1 MGGSVILPAAISSS
15 EMDKGLREIDV
26 TCGGTIEPRPSP
38 SWLKYELTSRPRLA
52 AKLTSVYLESTVSN
66 SLSIGGS
73 IIVVR
78 RSAITRPTLV
88 VLHRRAAGNCPLY
101 R

>member
-1 MGGSVILPAAISSS
+1 
-15 EMDKGLREIDV
+15 MDKGLREIDV
-26 TCGGTIEPRPSP
+26 TCGGTIWPRPSP

-52 AKLTSVYLESTVSN
+52 ARLTSVYLESTFSSN
-66 SLSIGGS
+66 VSIGGS

-88 VLHRRAAGNCPLY
+88 VLRRRAAGRSPLY
-101 R
+101 RRAPARPGKGRR